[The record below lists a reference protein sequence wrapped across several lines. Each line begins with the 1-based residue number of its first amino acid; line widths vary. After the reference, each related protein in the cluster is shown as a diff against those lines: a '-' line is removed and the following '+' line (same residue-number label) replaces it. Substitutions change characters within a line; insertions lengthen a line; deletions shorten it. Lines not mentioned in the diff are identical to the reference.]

1 VADRRMGEPR
11 PQNARAGSASS
22 STPGDDPRTP
32 AAGSRTGEPRS
43 QKARAGS
50 DSLSSPG
57 DDLRTPA
64 GLSGDLEAA
73 RAVAAGFDPGRLTLA
88 RERAKL
94 AKKDLAEAVGVT
106 PTAITQ
112 FERRLARPA
121 PETVV
126 RLASVLGLPVGY
138 FAAGRAIMPI
148 EESGTHFRSLRSTR
162 VAERTQARAT
172 MSHLAEL
179 VGELERV
186 VRLPD
191 LDVPEIEA
199 APETAAVEVRRAWR
213 VPHGPFHHLLRTLES
228 KGVVISMARFGSG
241 ERIDA
246 FTCRAEELSRP
257 LVCLTKDRGNPL
269 RRRFSAAHELGHLV
283 LHGGSAVA
291 PGSAR
296 QEQEADKF
304 AAELLMP
311 ARDLEPLLPTRLDLA
326 YLFEVQKVWG
336 VSVHALLRRSHDL
349 GVIGESLYRRG
360 MVTLGQLGWR
370 RTEPTGTHPTEWPSL
385 LAEAVE
391 LASARG
397 VTEQSLAAD
406 LCLPLGEVREL
417 LSRTVDERPSLRL
430 VPESSSSGQ
439 TAL

>member
-1 VADRRMGEPR
+1 M
-11 PQNARAGSASS
+11 SASE
-22 STPGDDPRTP
+22 GDPRIPTM
-32 AAGSRTGEPRS
+32 
-43 QKARAGS
+43 
-50 DSLSSPG
+50 
-57 DDLRTPA
+57 
-64 GLSGDLEAA
+64 LSGDAEAA
-73 RAVAAGFDPGRLTLA
+73 KTVAAAFDPGRLTLA

-126 RLASVLGLPVGY
+126 RLAGVLGLPVGY
-138 FAAGRAIMPI
+138 FAAGRAIVPI

-199 APETAAVEVRRAWR
+199 APAVAAVEVRRVWR
-213 VPHGPFHHLLRTLES
+213 IPHGPFHHLLRTLES
-228 KGVVISMARFGSG
+228 KGVVISMARFGAG

-246 FTCRAEELSRP
+246 FTCRSADLSRP
-257 LVCLTKDRGNPL
+257 LMCLTKDRGNPL

-283 LHGGSAVA
+283 LHGGSAASSAA

-296 QEQEADKF
+296 QEQEADTF

-370 RTEPTGTHPTEWPSL
+370 RTEPTGSYPTEWPSL

-397 VTEQSLAAD
+397 VTEQSLAD
-406 LCLPLGEVREL
+406 GLCLPLVEVREL
-417 LSRTVDERPSLRL
+417 LSRAVDERPSLRL
-430 VPESSSSGQ
+430 VSTDQP
-439 TAL
+439 AP

>member
-1 VADRRMGEPR
+1 MGVTRPR
-11 PQNARAGSASS
+11 NARADSALL

-32 AAGSRTGEPRS
+32 EVVS
-43 QKARAGS
+43 
-50 DSLSSPG
+50 
-57 DDLRTPA
+57 DDLIESART
-64 GLSGDLEAA
+64 
-73 RAVAAGFDPGRLTLA
+73 VAAAFDPARLTLA
-88 RERAKL
+88 RERARL

-126 RLASVLGLPVGY
+126 RLATALGLPVTY
-138 FAAGRAIMPI
+138 FAAGRPI
-148 EESGTHFRSLRSTR
+148 VPIDESGTHFRSLRSTR
-162 VAERTQARAT
+162 VSERTQARAT

-179 VGELERV
+179 VAVLERV

-191 LDVPEIEA
+191 LDVPELPSTP
-199 APETAAVEVRRAWR
+199 PETAAIEVRQAWR
-213 VPHGPFHHLLRTLES
+213 LPHGPFHHLLRTLES
-228 KGVVISMARFGSG
+228 KGIVTSMARFGSG

-246 FTCRAEELSRP
+246 FTCRARDLSRP
-257 LVCLTKDRGNPL
+257 LMCLTKDRGNPL

-283 LHGGSAVA
+283 LHTPDSGGAA

-296 QEQEADKF
+296 QEQEADRF

-311 ARDLEPLLPTRLDLA
+311 ARDIEPLLPARLDLA

-370 RTEPTGTHPTEWPSL
+370 RDEPVDKHPTEWPSL
-385 LAEAVE
+385 LSEAVQ

-397 VTEQSLAAD
+397 VSEQSLAGQ
-406 LCLPLGEVREL
+406 LCLPLAEVREL
-417 LSRTVDERPSLRL
+417 LSRRSDERPALRL
-430 VPESSSSGQ
+430 V
-439 TAL
+439 

>member
-1 VADRRMGEPR
+1 V
-11 PQNARAGSASS
+11 
-22 STPGDDPRTP
+22 PRTP
-32 AAGSRTGEPRS
+32 AA
-43 QKARAGS
+43 
-50 DSLSSPG
+50 LS
-57 DDLRTPA
+57 DDLVESA
-64 GLSGDLEAA
+64 K
-73 RAVAAGFDPGRLTLA
+73 AVAAAFDPARLTLA

-126 RLASVLGLPVGY
+126 RLATVLGLPVPY
-138 FAAGRAIMPI
+138 FAAGRAIVPI
-148 EESGTHFRSLRSTR
+148 DESGTHFRSLRSTR
-162 VAERTQARAT
+162 VSERTQARAT

-179 VGELERV
+179 VAELERV

-213 VPHGPFHHLLRTLES
+213 IPHGPFHHLLRTLEA
-228 KGVVISMARFGSG
+228 KGIVISMARFGSG

-246 FTCRAEELSRP
+246 FTCWARDLSRP

-283 LHGGSAVA
+283 LHGPGAGAAAAA

-296 QEQEADKF
+296 QEQEADRF

-311 ARDLEPLLPTRLDLA
+311 AQDIEPLLPARLDLA

-370 RTEPTGTHPTEWPSL
+370 RDEPMDRYPTEWPSL
-385 LAEAVE
+385 LAEAVQ

-397 VTEQSLAAD
+397 VTEQSLAEH
-406 LCLPLGEVREL
+406 LCLPLVEVREL
-417 LSRTVDERPSLRL
+417 LSQRTDERPALRL
-430 VPESSSSGQ
+430 V
-439 TAL
+439 

>member
-1 VADRRMGEPR
+1 MPDSRMGERGPR
-11 PQNARAGSASS
+11 DARAVTDAL
-22 STPGDDPRTP
+22 STPGDD
-32 AAGSRTGEPRS
+32 S
-43 QKARAGS
+43 RAGQS
-50 DSLSSPG
+50 GSERACPSSGTLSAPADG
-57 DDLRTPA
+57 RRTSA
-64 GLSGDLEAA
+64 RLSGDADVA
-73 RAVAAGFDPGRLTLA
+73 KAVAAAFEPGRLTLA

-121 PETVV
+121 AETVV

-138 FAAGRAIMPI
+138 FAAGRTIVPI
-148 EESGTHFRSLRSTR
+148 AEAGTHFRSLRSTR

-179 VGELERV
+179 VAELERV

-199 APETAAVEVRRAWR
+199 APDVAAVEVRRIWR
-213 VPHGPFHHLLRTLES
+213 IPHGPFHHLLRTLES
-228 KGVVISMARFGSG
+228 KGVVISMARFGAG

-246 FTCRAEELSRP
+246 FTCRSADLSRP
-257 LVCLTKDRGNPL
+257 LMCLTKDRGNPL

-283 LHGGSAVA
+283 LHGSAA
-291 PGSAR
+291 TPGSAR
-296 QEQEADKF
+296 QEQEADRF

-311 ARDLEPLLPTRLDLA
+311 ARDLEPLLPARLDLA

-370 RTEPTGTHPTEWPSL
+370 RTEPGGSFPTEWPSL

-397 VTEQSLAAD
+397 VTEQSLADD

-417 LSRTVDERPSLRL
+417 LSRAVDERPALRL
-430 VPESSSSGQ
+430 VSECQAG
-439 TAL
+439 A